1 MLCPPHSGSAGPRGQ
16 AEPEA
21 HANKDLPQPGRRH
34 LTVQPEIR
42 NLANVHTAATKSVHE
57 IFLPSAKVR
66 PV

>member
-1 MLCPPHSGSAGPRGQ
+1 MKAPASGSAGRRSR
-16 AEPEA
+16 ADPEA
-21 HANKDLPQPGRRH
+21 HVNKDLPQPSRRY

-42 NLANVHTAATKSVHE
+42 NLASVHTAATKSVHE